1 MCPPRADDRGS
12 APTTRGQDMGRMAD
26 GRHGQT
32 ITADRLAAAEPSF
45 QLDIRR
51 FRSCLQKQI

>member
-1 MCPPRADDRGS
+1 MCPPGADVGA
-12 APTTRGQDMGRMAD
+12 APTKRGQGMGRMAD

-32 ITADRLAAAEPSF
+32 ISVDRLAAGAPSF

-51 FRSCLQKQI
+51 FRSCLQSRT